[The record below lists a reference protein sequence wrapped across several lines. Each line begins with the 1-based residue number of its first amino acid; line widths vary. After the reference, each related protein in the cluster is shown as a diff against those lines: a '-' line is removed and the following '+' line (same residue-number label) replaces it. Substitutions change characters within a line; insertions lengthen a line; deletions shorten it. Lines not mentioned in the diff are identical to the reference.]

1 MVRGERNSTASGSEP
16 LSLPQKFNCQIDS
29 LPLAVLFQRFPAFG
43 AIEFMV
49 ASAHHQHTHDHSS
62 DHSHD
67 HSNSQ
72 RVLLIVLALNVIY
85 MVAEAVG
92 GWWSNSLA
100 LLSDAGH
107 MLADIAAI
115 ALSLFAARFAQR
127 PATPS
132 KTYGYYRMEILA
144 ALANG
149 VTLIVISLLICY
161 EAWHRL
167 RQAEVVNAKLLIAI
181 SLGGL
186 LVNVI
191 SAKVLHGANTSDLN
205 MRGAF
210 LHVLGDLFGSLAA
223 VIAGLLILWRG
234 WLWADPV
241 FSVVICV
248 LIVYSSWR
256 LVSEAVNVLLEGT
269 PAHIDAGVVEA
280 AMRTVPGVRDI
291 HDLHIW
297 TITSNRHAV
306 TAHVIIAES
315 ETSYRILRELR
326 ELLARRFSLTH
337 STLQIE
343 DPYLS
348 AMVKLEREKKSS

>member
-1 MVRGERNSTASGSEP
+1 
-16 LSLPQKFNCQIDS
+16 
-29 LPLAVLFQRFPAFG
+29 
-43 AIEFMV
+43 MV
-49 ASAHHQHTHDHSS
+49 APAHHHHEHTHEHHEHAHPHST
-62 DHSHD
+62 
-67 HSNSQ
+67 SQ
-72 RVLLIVLALNVIY
+72 RVLMIVLALNVVY
-85 MVAEAVG
+85 MLAEAMG

-115 ALSLFAARFAQR
+115 ALSLFAARFAER
-127 PATPS
+127 PVTPS

-167 RQAEVVNAKLLIAI
+167 RQAEVVEPKMLIAI

-186 LVNVI
+186 IVNLI
-191 SAKVLHGANTSDLN
+191 SAKVLHGAHTHDLN
-205 MRGAF
+205 LRGAF
-210 LHVLGDLFGSLAA
+210 LHVLGDLFGSLGA
-223 VIAGLLILWRG
+223 VLAGLLIWWCG

-256 LVSEAVNVLLEGT
+256 LVTEAVNVLLEGA
-269 PAHIDAGVVEA
+269 PSHIDAAAVEA
-280 AMRTVPGVRDI
+280 AMRTVNGVRDI

-297 TITSNRHAV
+297 TITSNRYAV

-315 ETSYRILRELR
+315 ENSYRILRELR
-326 ELLARRFSLTH
+326 ELLASRFSLTH

>member
-1 MVRGERNSTASGSEP
+1 M
-16 LSLPQKFNCQIDS
+16 
-29 LPLAVLFQRFPAFG
+29 AVP
-43 AIEFMV
+43 
-49 ASAHHQHTHDHSS
+49 AHHDHTHDHS
-62 DHSHD
+62 HSHAHD
-67 HSNSQ
+67 HVHHTGASQ
-72 RVLLIVLALNVIY
+72 RVLVIVLVLNVIY
-85 MVAEAVG
+85 MLAEAIG
-92 GWWSNSLA
+92 GWWANSLA

-149 VTLIVISLLICY
+149 VTLILISLLICY

-167 RQAEVVNAKLLIAI
+167 RQAEIVEAKTLIAI

-191 SAKVLHGANTSDLN
+191 SAKVLHGAHANDLN
-205 MRGAF
+205 LRGAF

-223 VIAGLLILWRG
+223 VVAGLLILWRG

-269 PAHIDAGVVEA
+269 PAHIDAAAVEA
-280 AMRTVPGVRDI
+280 AMRTVSGVRDI

-297 TITSNRHAV
+297 TITSNRYAL

-315 ETSYRILRELR
+315 ENSYRILRELR
-326 ELLARRFSLTH
+326 ELLASQFSLTH
-337 STLQIE
+337 STLQLE

-348 AMVKLEREKKSS
+348 AMVKLEKKGVT

>member
-1 MVRGERNSTASGSEP
+1 MIAP
-16 LSLPQKFNCQIDS
+16 
-29 LPLAVLFQRFPAFG
+29 
-43 AIEFMV
+43 
-49 ASAHHQHTHDHSS
+49 AHHHDHTHDHA
-62 DHSHD
+62 HPHD
-67 HSNSQ
+67 HAHQHNTSR
-72 RVLLIVLALNVIY
+72 RVLRIVLALNVVY
-85 MVAEAVG
+85 MLAEAIG

-115 ALSLFAARFAQR
+115 ALSLFAARFAER
-127 PATPS
+127 PVTPS
-132 KTYGYYRMEILA
+132 KTYGYHRMEILA

-167 RQAEVVNAKLLIAI
+167 RQAEVVEAKMLIAI
-181 SLGGL
+181 SFGGL
-186 LVNVI
+186 IVNLI
-191 SAKVLHGANTSDLN
+191 SAKVLHGAHAHDLN
-205 MRGAF
+205 LRGAF
-210 LHVLGDLFGSLAA
+210 LHVLGDLLGSLGA

-269 PAHIDAGVVEA
+269 PAHINVAAVEA
-280 AMRTVPGVRDI
+280 AMRTISGVRDI

-297 TITSNRHAV
+297 TITSNRYAV

-315 ETSYRILRELR
+315 ENSYRILRELR
-326 ELLARRFSLTH
+326 ELLASRFDLTH

-348 AMVKLEREKKSS
+348 AMVRLEKPQKT

>member
-1 MVRGERNSTASGSEP
+1 
-16 LSLPQKFNCQIDS
+16 
-29 LPLAVLFQRFPAFG
+29 
-43 AIEFMV
+43 MV
-49 ASAHHQHTHDHSS
+49 APAHHHHEHTHEPHEHEHAHPHST
-62 DHSHD
+62 
-67 HSNSQ
+67 SQ
-72 RVLLIVLALNVIY
+72 RVLMIVLALNVVY
-85 MVAEAVG
+85 MLAEAMG

-115 ALSLFAARFAQR
+115 ALSLFAARFAER
-127 PATPS
+127 PVTPS

-167 RQAEVVNAKLLIAI
+167 RQAEVVEPKMLIAI
-181 SLGGL
+181 SFGGL
-186 LVNVI
+186 IVNLI
-191 SAKVLHGANTSDLN
+191 SAKVLHGAHAHDLN
-205 MRGAF
+205 LRGAF
-210 LHVLGDLFGSLAA
+210 LHVLGDLFGSLGA

-256 LVSEAVNVLLEGT
+256 LVTEAVNVLLEGT
-269 PAHIDAGVVEA
+269 PAHIDVAAVEA
-280 AMRTVPGVRDI
+280 AMRTVNGVRDI

-297 TITSNRHAV
+297 TITSNRYAV

-315 ETSYRILRELR
+315 ENSYHILRELR
-326 ELLARRFSLTH
+326 ELLASRFSLTH

>member
-1 MVRGERNSTASGSEP
+1 MA
-16 LSLPQKFNCQIDS
+16 
-29 LPLAVLFQRFPAFG
+29 
-43 AIEFMV
+43 
-49 ASAHHQHTHDHSS
+49 AHTHHHDHTHDHS
-62 DHSHD
+62 HAPEPGK
-67 HSNSQ
+67 SQ
-72 RVLLIVLALNVIY
+72 RILLIVLGLNVVY
-85 MVAEAVG
+85 MLAEAIG
-92 GWWSNSLA
+92 GYLANSLA

-107 MLADIAAI
+107 MLTDVAAL
-115 ALSLFAARFAQR
+115 ALSLFAARFAMR

-149 VTLIVISLLICY
+149 VTLIVISLLISY

-167 RQAEVVNAKLLIAI
+167 RQAEIIDSKLMIAI

-191 SAKVLHGANTSDLN
+191 SAKVLHGAHAHDLN
-205 MRGAF
+205 LRGAF

-223 VIAGLLILWRG
+223 VVAGLLILWRG
-234 WLWADPV
+234 WLWTDAV
-241 FSVVICV
+241 FSVVICL

-256 LVSEAVNVLLEGT
+256 LVSDAVNVLLEGT
-269 PAHIDAGVVEA
+269 PAHINTAAVEA
-280 AMRTVPGVRDI
+280 AMRTVAGVRDI

-297 TITSNRHAV
+297 TITSNRYAV
-306 TAHVIIAES
+306 TAHVIIDEAS
-315 ETSYRILRELR
+315 NSYQILRELR
-326 ELLARRFSLTH
+326 ELLASRFSLTH

-348 AMVKLEREKKSS
+348 AMVRLKKSHKA

>member
-1 MVRGERNSTASGSEP
+1 MAAP
-16 LSLPQKFNCQIDS
+16 
-29 LPLAVLFQRFPAFG
+29 
-43 AIEFMV
+43 
-49 ASAHHQHTHDHSS
+49 AHHHHNHNHNHAHDHAH
-62 DHSHD
+62 DHAHSHGTP
-67 HSNSQ
+67 Q
-72 RVLLIVLALNVIY
+72 RVLMIVLGMNVIY
-85 MVAEAVG
+85 MLAEAVG
-92 GWWSNSLA
+92 GWWANSLA

-132 KTYGYYRMEILA
+132 KTYGFYRMEILA

-149 VTLIVISLLICY
+149 VTLIMISLLICY

-167 RQAEVVNAKLLIAI
+167 RRTEVVEAKTMIAI

-186 LVNVI
+186 LVNLI
-191 SAKVLHGANTSDLN
+191 SAKVLHGAHAHNLN
-205 MRGAF
+205 LRGAF
-210 LHVLGDLFGSLAA
+210 LHVLGDLLGSLVA

-234 WLWADPV
+234 WLWTDPV
-241 FSVVICV
+241 FSVLICV

-256 LVSEAVNVLLEGT
+256 LVSEAVNVLLEGA
-269 PAHIDAGVVEA
+269 PSHIDAAAVEA
-280 AMRTVPGVRDI
+280 AMRTVNGVRDI

-297 TITSNRHAV
+297 TITSNRYAV
-306 TAHVIIAES
+306 TAHVVIAES
-315 ETSYRILRELR
+315 ESSYRILRELR
-326 ELLARRFSLTH
+326 ELLAEQFGLTH

-348 AMVKLEREKKSS
+348 AMVKLEKPQKPLSKSA

>member
-1 MVRGERNSTASGSEP
+1 
-16 LSLPQKFNCQIDS
+16 
-29 LPLAVLFQRFPAFG
+29 
-43 AIEFMV
+43 MV
-49 ASAHHQHTHDHSS
+49 APAPHHHDHAHDHTHDHGA
-62 DHSHD
+62 
-67 HSNSQ
+67 SQ
-72 RVLLIVLALNVIY
+72 RVLMIVLALNVIY
-85 MVAEAVG
+85 MLAEAIG
-92 GWWSNSLA
+92 GWWANSLA

-167 RQAEVVNAKLLIAI
+167 RQVEVVEAKMMIAI

-191 SAKVLHGANTSDLN
+191 SAKALHGAHANDLN

-223 VIAGLLILWRG
+223 VVAGLLILWRG
-234 WLWADPV
+234 WLWAN
-241 FSVVICV
+241 
-248 LIVYSSWR
+248 W
-256 LVSEAVNVLLEGT
+256 
-269 PAHIDAGVVEA
+269 
-280 AMRTVPGVRDI
+280 
-291 HDLHIW
+291 
-297 TITSNRHAV
+297 
-306 TAHVIIAES
+306 
-315 ETSYRILRELR
+315 LRP
-326 ELLARRFSLTH
+326 
-337 STLQIE
+337 
-343 DPYLS
+343 D
-348 AMVKLEREKKSS
+348 

>member
-1 MVRGERNSTASGSEP
+1 
-16 LSLPQKFNCQIDS
+16 
-29 LPLAVLFQRFPAFG
+29 
-43 AIEFMV
+43 MV
-49 ASAHHQHTHDHSS
+49 APAHQHHDHS
-62 DHSHD
+62 HEPAHE
-67 HSNSQ
+67 HAHPAVRSQ
-72 RVLLIVLALNVIY
+72 RVLLIVLALNVVY
-85 MVAEAVG
+85 MLAEAIG
-92 GWWSNSLA
+92 GWWANSLA

-167 RQAEVVNAKLLIAI
+167 RQAEVVQAKTLIVI

-191 SAKVLHGANTSDLN
+191 SAKVLHGAHAHDLN
-205 MRGAF
+205 LRGAF

-223 VIAGLLILWRG
+223 VIAGLLILWRN
-234 WLWADPV
+234 WLWADPI

-256 LVSEAVNVLLEGT
+256 LVTEAVNVLLEGA
-269 PAHIDAGVVEA
+269 PSHIDAAAVEA
-280 AMRTVPGVRDI
+280 AMRTVAGVRDI

-297 TITSNRHAV
+297 TITSNRYAV

-315 ETSYRILRELR
+315 ENSYRILRELR
-326 ELLARRFSLTH
+326 ELLASRFSLTH

-348 AMVKLEREKKSS
+348 AMVKLEKPQKT

>member
-1 MVRGERNSTASGSEP
+1 MA
-16 LSLPQKFNCQIDS
+16 
-29 LPLAVLFQRFPAFG
+29 AH
-43 AIEFMV
+43 
-49 ASAHHQHTHDHSS
+49 AHHHPNHSHDHTHDHS
-62 DHSHD
+62 HTHD
-67 HSNSQ
+67 HTHERSTSH
-72 RVLLIVLALNVIY
+72 RVLLIVLALNVVY
-85 MVAEAVG
+85 MLAEAIG

-115 ALSLFAARFAQR
+115 ALSLFAAQFAAR

-167 RQAEVVNAKLLIAI
+167 RQAETIEPKTMIAI

-186 LVNVI
+186 IVNLI
-191 SAKVLHGANTSDLN
+191 SAKVLHGAHTHDLN

-223 VIAGLLILWRG
+223 VVAGLLILWRG
-234 WLWADPV
+234 WLWADPI

-256 LVSEAVNVLLEGT
+256 LVTEAVNVLLEGT
-269 PAHIDAGVVEA
+269 PAHIDAAAVDA
-280 AMRTVPGVRDI
+280 AMRTVNGVRDI

-297 TITSNRHAV
+297 TITSNRYAV
-306 TAHVIIAES
+306 TAHVVIAES

-326 ELLARRFSLTH
+326 ELLARRFNLTH

-348 AMVKLEREKKSS
+348 AMVKLEKSQRT

>member
-1 MVRGERNSTASGSEP
+1 
-16 LSLPQKFNCQIDS
+16 
-29 LPLAVLFQRFPAFG
+29 
-43 AIEFMV
+43 MV
-49 ASAHHQHTHDHSS
+49 ASAPHQHHHEHDH
-62 DHSHD
+62 DHD
-67 HSNSQ
+67 HTHAHAHQPRASQ
-72 RVLLIVLALNVIY
+72 RVLLTVLALNVIY
-85 MVAEAVG
+85 MLAEAIG

-115 ALSLFAARFAQR
+115 ALSLLAARFAER

-167 RQAEVVNAKLLIAI
+167 RQAEIVEPKTLIAI

-186 LVNVI
+186 AVNLI
-191 SAKVLHGANTSDLN
+191 SAKVLHGAHAHDLN
-205 MRGAF
+205 LRGAF
-210 LHVLGDLFGSLAA
+210 LHVLGDLLGSLAA
-223 VIAGLLILWRG
+223 VVAGALILWRG
-234 WLWADPV
+234 WLWADPL

-256 LVSEAVNVLLEGT
+256 LVSEAVNVLLEAA
-269 PAHIDAGVVEA
+269 PAHLNANAVEA
-280 AMRTVPGVRDI
+280 AMRTINGVRDI

-297 TITSNRHAV
+297 TITSNRYAV

-315 ETSYRILRELR
+315 ENSYRILRELR
-326 ELLARRFSLTH
+326 ELLASRFNLTH

-348 AMVKLEREKKSS
+348 AMVKLEKNQRSE

>member
-1 MVRGERNSTASGSEP
+1 
-16 LSLPQKFNCQIDS
+16 
-29 LPLAVLFQRFPAFG
+29 
-43 AIEFMV
+43 MV
-49 ASAHHQHTHDHSS
+49 APAHHHHDHTHDHHYS
-62 DHSHD
+62 DHAHD
-67 HSNSQ
+67 HLHPHGTSQ
-72 RVLLIVLALNVIY
+72 RVLMIVLGLNVVY
-85 MVAEAVG
+85 MLAEAIG

-127 PATPS
+127 PATPN

-149 VTLIVISLLICY
+149 ITLIMISLLICY

-167 RQAEVVNAKLLIAI
+167 RQTEVVEAKTLIVI

-186 LVNVI
+186 LVNII
-191 SAKVLHGANTSDLN
+191 SAKVLHRAHAHDLN
-205 MRGAF
+205 LRGAF

-223 VIAGLLILWRG
+223 VVAGVLILWRG
-234 WLWADPV
+234 WLWADPI
-241 FSVVICV
+241 FSVVISV

-256 LVSEAVNVLLEGT
+256 LVTEAVNVLLEGT
-269 PAHIDAGVVEA
+269 PAHINAAAVEA
-280 AMRTVPGVRDI
+280 AMRTVNGVRDI

-297 TITSNRHAV
+297 TITSNRYAV

-315 ETSYRILRELR
+315 ENSYRILRELR
-326 ELLARRFSLTH
+326 EMLAEKFKLTH

-348 AMVKLEREKKSS
+348 AMVKLEKNRKSN

>member
-1 MVRGERNSTASGSEP
+1 MA
-16 LSLPQKFNCQIDS
+16 
-29 LPLAVLFQRFPAFG
+29 AH
-43 AIEFMV
+43 
-49 ASAHHQHTHDHSS
+49 AHHHPNHSHDHTHDHS
-62 DHSHD
+62 HSHD
-67 HSNSQ
+67 HAQERIASH
-72 RVLLIVLALNVIY
+72 RVLLIVLALNVVY
-85 MVAEAVG
+85 MLAEAIG

-115 ALSLFAARFAQR
+115 ALSLFAARFAAR
-127 PATPS
+127 PSTPS

-167 RQAEVVNAKLLIAI
+167 RQAETIDPKTMIAI

-186 LVNVI
+186 IVNLI
-191 SAKVLHGANTSDLN
+191 SAKVLHGAHTHDLN

-223 VIAGLLILWRG
+223 VVAGLLILWRG

-256 LVSEAVNVLLEGT
+256 LVTEAVNVLLEGT
-269 PAHIDAGVVEA
+269 PAHIDAAAVDA
-280 AMRTVPGVRDI
+280 AMRTVNGVRDI

-297 TITSNRHAV
+297 TITSNRYAV
-306 TAHVIIAES
+306 TAHVVIAES

-326 ELLARRFSLTH
+326 ELLARRFNLTH

-348 AMVKLEREKKSS
+348 AMVKLEKNQRSE

>member
-1 MVRGERNSTASGSEP
+1 
-16 LSLPQKFNCQIDS
+16 
-29 LPLAVLFQRFPAFG
+29 
-43 AIEFMV
+43 MV
-49 ASAHHQHTHDHSS
+49 APAHHHHDHTHDHHHP
-62 DHSHD
+62 DHAHD
-67 HSNSQ
+67 HVHPHGTSQ
-72 RVLLIVLALNVIY
+72 RVLMIVLGLNVIY
-85 MVAEAVG
+85 MLAEAIG

-127 PATPS
+127 PATPN

-149 VTLIVISLLICY
+149 VTLILISLLICY

-167 RQAEVVNAKLLIAI
+167 RQAEVVEAKTLIAI

-191 SAKVLHGANTSDLN
+191 SAKVLHGAHAHDLN
-205 MRGAF
+205 LRGAF

-234 WLWADPV
+234 WLWADPI

-256 LVSEAVNVLLEGT
+256 LVTEAVNVLLEGT
-269 PAHIDAGVVEA
+269 PAHINAAAVEA
-280 AMRTVPGVRDI
+280 AMRTVNGVRDI

-297 TITSNRHAV
+297 TITSNRYAV

-315 ETSYRILRELR
+315 ENSYRILRELR
-326 ELLARRFSLTH
+326 EMLAEKFKLTH

-343 DPYLS
+343 DPFLS
-348 AMVKLEREKKSS
+348 AMVKLEKNRKSN

>member
-1 MVRGERNSTASGSEP
+1 M
-16 LSLPQKFNCQIDS
+16 L
-29 LPLAVLFQRFPAFG
+29 
-43 AIEFMV
+43 
-49 ASAHHQHTHDHSS
+49 
-62 DHSHD
+62 
-67 HSNSQ
+67 
-72 RVLLIVLALNVIY
+72 
-85 MVAEAVG
+85 AEAMG

-115 ALSLFAARFAQR
+115 ALSLFAARFAER
-127 PATPS
+127 PVTPS

-167 RQAEVVNAKLLIAI
+167 RQAEVVEAKTLIAI

-186 LVNVI
+186 VVNLI
-191 SAKVLHGANTSDLN
+191 SAKVLHGAHAHNLN
-205 MRGAF
+205 LRGAF
-210 LHVLGDLFGSLAA
+210 LHVLGDLFGSLGA
-223 VIAGLLILWRG
+223 VIAGLLIWWRD
-234 WLWADPV
+234 WLWADPI

-256 LVSEAVNVLLEGT
+256 LISEAVNVLLEGT
-269 PAHIDAGVVEA
+269 PAHIDVAAVEA
-280 AMRTVPGVRDI
+280 AMRTVNGVRDI

-297 TITSNRHAV
+297 TITSNRYAV

-315 ETSYRILRELR
+315 ENSYRILRELR
-326 ELLARRFSLTH
+326 ELLASRFSLTH

-348 AMVKLEREKKSS
+348 AMVKLEREKKPS

>member
-1 MVRGERNSTASGSEP
+1 M
-16 LSLPQKFNCQIDS
+16 L
-29 LPLAVLFQRFPAFG
+29 
-43 AIEFMV
+43 
-49 ASAHHQHTHDHSS
+49 
-62 DHSHD
+62 
-67 HSNSQ
+67 
-72 RVLLIVLALNVIY
+72 
-85 MVAEAVG
+85 AEAIG

-149 VTLIVISLLICY
+149 VTLIMISLLICY

-167 RQAEVVNAKLLIAI
+167 RQAEVVEAKTLIAI
-181 SLGGL
+181 SFGGL
-186 LVNVI
+186 IVNLI
-191 SAKVLHGANTSDLN
+191 SAKVLHGAHAHDLN
-205 MRGAF
+205 LRGAF

-234 WLWADPV
+234 WLWADPI

-256 LVSEAVNVLLEGT
+256 LVTEAVNVLLEGA
-269 PAHIDAGVVEA
+269 PAHIDAAAVEA
-280 AMRTVPGVRDI
+280 AMRTVSGVRDV

-297 TITSNRHAV
+297 TITSNRYAV

-315 ETSYRILRELR
+315 ENSYRILRELR
-326 ELLARRFSLTH
+326 ELLASRFSLTH

-348 AMVKLEREKKSS
+348 AMVKLEKKVFD

>member
-1 MVRGERNSTASGSEP
+1 
-16 LSLPQKFNCQIDS
+16 
-29 LPLAVLFQRFPAFG
+29 
-43 AIEFMV
+43 MV
-49 ASAHHQHTHDHSS
+49 APAHQHHDHA
-62 DHSHD
+62 HD
-67 HSNSQ
+67 HHDHAHNHAHSLGTSQ
-72 RVLLIVLALNVIY
+72 RVLMIVLALNVTY
-85 MVAEAVG
+85 MLAEAIG
-92 GWWSNSLA
+92 GWWANSLA

-115 ALSLFAARFAQR
+115 ALSLFAARFAER
-127 PATPS
+127 PVTPS
-132 KTYGYYRMEILA
+132 KTYGYHRMEILA

-167 RQAEVVNAKLLIAI
+167 RQAEVVEAKMLIAI
-181 SLGGL
+181 SFGGL
-186 LVNVI
+186 IVNLI
-191 SAKVLHGANTSDLN
+191 SAKVLHGAHAHDLN
-205 MRGAF
+205 LRGAF
-210 LHVLGDLFGSLAA
+210 LHVLGDLLGSLGA

-234 WLWADPV
+234 WLWADLV

-269 PAHIDAGVVEA
+269 PAHINVAAVEA
-280 AMRTVPGVRDI
+280 AMRTISGVRDI

-297 TITSNRHAV
+297 TITSNRYAV

-315 ETSYRILRELR
+315 ENSYRILRELR
-326 ELLARRFSLTH
+326 ELLASRFDLTH

-348 AMVKLEREKKSS
+348 AMVKLEKKGFD